1 MGWSVMTT
9 NRLFSCLLIEAV
21 MIISCIFLG
30 DHSLAGQLTQIVV
43 AAIADILV
51 SPTILRPVPWHGI
64 HIQMVVAAILS
75 TRH

>member
-1 MGWSVMTT
+1 MGWSLMST
-9 NRLFSCLLIEAV
+9 NDLFSCLFIEAL

-51 SPTILRPVPWHGI
+51 SPTVMRPVPWHGI
-64 HIQMVVAAILS
+64 HIQMVMQPF
-75 TRH
+75 